1 MKLLLKNWRKYLLTE
16 QTTFWDYNIRP
27 DQKVF
32 LSSEPWTTFKPTL
45 QVKPDYAGQKPK
57 GLWYGCG
64 DSWIEWIKLNMPGSF
79 LEKANYLYEVKLGEE
94 IIQISSDDEFDNF
107 QSEFGFPLGKRGPA
121 INWKEIQEQEYNG
134 IEICPYNWERRMKS
148 DWYYPWDVASG
159 CIWNLSGVS
168 DIVLLAEKGES
179 NSETSTEDKSVSIK
193 DVHELADT
201 LNIPWDDNTEFMS
214 WTKELTGKSHLDK
227 MTREELS
234 IIYAALKKRGKKTNE
249 TPT

>member
-1 MKLLLKNWRKYLLTE
+1 
-16 QTTFWDYNIRP
+16 
-27 DQKVF
+27 
-32 LSSEPWTTFKPTL
+32 
-45 QVKPDYAGQKPK
+45 
-57 GLWYGCG
+57 
-64 DSWIEWIKLNMPGSF
+64 MPGSY

-134 IEICPYNWERRMKS
+134 IEICPHNWERREEL

-201 LNIPWDDNTEFMS
+201 LNIPWDDNTEFMG

-227 MTREELS
+227 MSREERS
-234 IIYAALKKRGKKTNE
+234 IVYTALKKWGKEDK
-249 TPT
+249 

>member
-1 MKLLLKNWRKYLLTE
+1 MKLLLENWREYLLTE
-16 QTTFWDYNIRP
+16 QTSLWDYEIRP
-27 DQKVF
+27 DQNIF
-32 LSSEPWTTFKPTL
+32 LSSAPWTAFKPAL
-45 QVKPDYAGQKPK
+45 QVKPEYALQKPK

-64 DSWIEWIKLNMPGSF
+64 DSWIEWVKIEMPEK

-107 QSEFGFPLGKRGPA
+107 QSEFGFGSGWRGPA

-159 CIWNLSGVS
+159 CIWDPSGVS
-168 DIVLLAEKGES
+168 DIILLAEKGES

-214 WTKELTGKSHLDK
+214 WTKDLTGKSHLDK
-227 MTREELS
+227 MTNEELS
-234 IIYAALKKRGKKTNE
+234 IIYTALEKRGKEDK
-249 TPT
+249 